1 MRLDILECPLNFAHV
16 RIRVDCTNCAALS
29 FAIMDQRTFLP
40 GKSHFSA
47 MQWDATV
54 NGRVAIPVN
63 RSSALGTIGG
73 GWGEREGLIGML
85 QLMACSVTDQEY
97 CL

>member
-1 MRLDILECPLNFAHV
+1 
-16 RIRVDCTNCAALS
+16 
-29 FAIMDQRTFLP
+29 
-40 GKSHFSA
+40 

-73 GWGEREGLIGML
+73 GWGEREEGRGPCADWLRRAS
-85 QLMACSVTDQEY
+85 LMNLAWFCSTASH
-97 CL
+97 CF